1 MWFKQLQLFQFE
13 ETLNYSFLDKLDAQL
28 SQLAFHPC
36 LPAMQQSM
44 GWVPPIEEDVTGE
57 NDSQESQL
65 SHGLVRTIQHY
76 AMICLQVEEKILPAT
91 VVRQALVDR
100 VKQLESAEGYKLGA
114 KRKMILKDEITMT
127 LLPRAFTK
135 LTRIYA
141 YIDIKNGWLVLGSA
155 NQKRAEQFL
164 GLLKKSI
171 VEAIYPVKSKNIAA
185 RLTHWLKHQDYPN
198 SFVIEKACMLQDP
211 KQENRIIRCKQ
222 QDLFAHSIQAL
233 LKDGCEAMQ
242 LAFSWQDR
250 INFVINH
257 DFSLSG
263 IRFEDA
269 LLTEAKDRGAESA
282 RQQFDADF
290 LIMTESLAGL
300 LQDLCDCLVTEPR
313 AGIGTQ
319 DYDKMSYQ
327 NEDAVVQ

>member
-13 ETLNYSFLDKLDAQL
+13 ETLNYSFLDRLDEQL
-28 SQLAFHPC
+28 SKLAFHAC
-36 LPAMQQSM
+36 LPSMQQSM
-44 GWVPPIEEDVTGE
+44 GWVPPIEEDEVSELDPEEHT
-57 NDSQESQL
+57 Q
-65 SHGLVRTIQHY
+65 SHGLVRSMQHY

-91 VVRQALVDR
+91 VVRQALDEK
-100 VKQLESAEGYKLGA
+100 VKQLESAEGYKMGG
-114 KRKMILKDEITMT
+114 KRKMILKDEIMMT

-135 LTRIYA
+135 RTRIYA
-141 YIDIKNGWLVLGSA
+141 YIDIKQGWLVLGSA

-185 RLTHWLKHQDYPN
+185 KLTHWLKHQDYPN
-198 SFVIEKACMLQDP
+198 SLAIEKACMLQDP

-222 QDLFAHSIQAL
+222 QDLFAQSIQAL

-242 LAFSWQDR
+242 LAFSWEDR

-269 LLTEAKDRGAESA
+269 LITEAKDRGAESP

-290 LIMTESLAGL
+290 LIMTEALAGL
-300 LQDLCDCLVTEPR
+300 LQDLCDCLVTESKLGAQAHETMLNQD
-313 AGIGTQ
+313 AG
-319 DYDKMSYQ
+319 
-327 NEDAVVQ
+327 VLVQ

>member
-1 MWFKQLQLFQFE
+1 MWFKQIQLFQFE
-13 ETLNYSFLDKLDAQL
+13 ETLNYSFLDRLDAQL

-44 GWVPPIEEDVTGE
+44 GWVPPIEEDVAGE
-57 NDSQESQL
+57 FDPEDPNP
-65 SHGLVRTIQHY
+65 SHGLVRTIQHC
-76 AMICLQVEEKILPAT
+76 AMLCLQIEEKILPAT
-91 VVRQALVDR
+91 VVRQAVTDK
-100 VKQLESAEGYKLGA
+100 VKELESAEGYKVGA
-114 KRKMILKDEITMT
+114 KRKMILKEEMTMT

-135 LTRIYA
+135 LTRVYA
-141 YIDIKNGWLVLGSA
+141 YIDIKHGWLVLGSA

-164 GLLKKSI
+164 GMLKKSI
-171 VEAIYPVKSKNIAA
+171 IEGIYPVKAQNLAA

-198 SFVIEKACMLQDP
+198 SFAIEKACMLQDP
-211 KQENRIIRCKQ
+211 QQENRVIRCKQ

-250 INFVINH
+250 INFVIHH

-290 LIMTESLAGL
+290 LIMTEALSGL

-313 AGIGTQ
+313 DGLVKES
-319 DYDKMSYQ
+319 YDHTS
-327 NEDAVVQ
+327 EPAFV